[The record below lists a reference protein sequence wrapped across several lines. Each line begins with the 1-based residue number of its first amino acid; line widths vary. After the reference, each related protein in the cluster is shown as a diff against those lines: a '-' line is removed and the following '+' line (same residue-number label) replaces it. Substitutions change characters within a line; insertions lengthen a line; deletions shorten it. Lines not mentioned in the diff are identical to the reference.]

1 LKIGDKANDPD
12 DFANVVED
20 KLAEDDMEHHHENNS
35 YDILDA

>member
-12 DFANVVED
+12 DFANV
-20 KLAEDDMEHHHENNS
+20 EHHHENNS